1 MGSFDAGGMS
11 GGYFLARPE
20 FGRTLRATVNLT
32 Y

>member
-11 GGYFLARPE
+11 GAFLARPE
-20 FGRTLRATVNLT
+20 FGRTLRVTANLS